1 MSELTTRPEAA
12 RLGDGAALDELCAV
26 MYRELRD
33 LARSRLR
40 RSEKITLLDTTSLVH
55 ESSLRL
61 CKLGRLNVADRSQ
74 FLAYAARV
82 MRSTI
87 VDFVRQRRAERR
99 GGDELHVTLN
109 TDIAESIDGDQV
121 IRI

>member
-87 VDFVRQRRAERR
+87 VDFVRQRRAGGGGGGEVR
-99 GGDELHVTLN
+99 GSLN
-109 TDIAESIDGDQV
+109 NDICEGIDGGP
-121 IRI
+121 I